1 MNLLNDQENGRVLS
15 SPHGEA
21 WGVLNLVAIQYDRAA
36 DVCWDVKENQ
46 DRVSAGMSASLEC
59 HSKEL
64 RFILVRKQI
73 KMCFEH
79 IMNQKIPFR
88 AVDAKESTN
97 RDGYIRGGGMKTES

>member
-1 MNLLNDQENGRVLS
+1 
-15 SPHGEA
+15 
-21 WGVLNLVAIQYDRAA
+21 
-36 DVCWDVKENQ
+36 
-46 DRVSAGMSASLEC
+46 MSASLEC

-64 RFILVRKQI
+64 RFTLVRKQI